1 MNSSSTVSSLFA
13 ELGDPACLILR
24 ALKTAPGARRSSNSH
39 IHLPPNFSAFDS
51 VAQAVELAAE
61 QGVAVLGVSNYYHY
75 GVYAEFA
82 ERASAA
88 GIFPLFGTEIIALLD
103 DLVQAGVKIN
113 DPGNPGKMYLCGK
126 GLAHFDPMPAEA
138 AALLEVIREKDSTR
152 MAAMVARMAELFA
165 AAGFDAGLDE
175 AAVKARVVARH
186 GCPPETV
193 YLQERHVVQ
202 AFQEVL
208 AERLPL
214 EEQSALLT
222 RLYGAPPRANPADA
236 VPTQN
241 EMRSMLMK
249 AGKPGYVTE
258 TFVDFDHA
266 YRLILALGGI
276 PCYPTLAD
284 GTHPV
289 CGFEATPGALV
300 ERMRERGL
308 HCAEF
313 IPDRN
318 TPEVLAD
325 YAREMRAAGIVVTAG
340 TEHNTRDLIP
350 IPPACKGGAPM
361 PDDVAE
367 LFWEGTC
374 VVAAHQYLVS
384 CGHAGFV
391 DEAGRP
397 NRCYDNADERIRAFR
412 AIGERVVSDYLDARA
427 PRPPLG

>member
-1 MNSSSTVSSLFA
+1 MTPSPALSNVFA
-13 ELGDPACLILR
+13 SLGDPDALILR
-24 ALKTAPGARRSSNSH
+24 SLKSTPGARRLSNSH
-39 IHLPPNFSAFDS
+39 IHLPPNFSAFDT
-51 VAQAVELAAE
+51 VAQPVELAAA
-61 QGVAVLGVSNYYHY
+61 QGVQVVGVSNYYHY
-75 GVYAEFA
+75 GVYADFA
-82 ERASAA
+82 QRAHAA
-88 GIFPLFGTEIIALLD
+88 GIVPLFGTEIIALLD

-113 DPGNPGKMYLCGK
+113 DPGNPGKMYICGK
-126 GLAHFDPMPAEA
+126 GLSRLEPMSDEA
-138 AALLEVIREKDSTR
+138 TGLLDVIREKDSTR
-152 MAAMVARMAELFA
+152 MAAMVARIAELFA
-165 AAGFDAGLDE
+165 AAGLDTGLDE

-202 AFQEVL
+202 AFQEVME
-208 AERLPL
+208 ERLPV
-214 EEQSALLT
+214 EEQTALLT
-222 RLYGAPPRANPADA
+222 RLYGAAPKASPTDA

-284 GTHPV
+284 GTKPFTT
-289 CGFEATPGALV
+289 FEETPASLV
-300 ERMRERGL
+300 QRMRERGL

-325 YAREMRAAGIVVTAG
+325 YAEAMRAAGIVVTAG

-350 IPPACKGGAPM
+350 IAPACKGGAPI

-374 VVAAHQYLVS
+374 VVAAHQYLAS
-384 CGHAGFV
+384 QGHGGFV
-391 DEAGRP
+391 DGAGAP
-397 NRCYDNADERIRAFR
+397 NASYASADERIAAFR
-412 AIGERVVSDYLDARA
+412 AIGERVIGEYLE
-427 PRPPLG
+427 G